1 MARFILTR
9 ANGPNAGS
17 VNVIGLSEE
26 EMQILEEASGQADPM
41 RNNSDGMTISN
52 IPTHCVLNM
61 LGQMGYRVVASTGA
75 QTIVWTLF
83 KCDRPASSRD
93 ESRGGR
99 DDNVDADDDATRAGR
114 ETMTV
119 LSKPRLI

>member
-61 LGQMGYRVVASTGA
+61 LGQMGSYSHPEQNTE
-75 QTIVWTLF
+75 T
-83 KCDRPASSRD
+83 
-93 ESRGGR
+93 SRGVHK
-99 DDNVDADDDATRAGR
+99 DCSKKMHVPD
-114 ETMTV
+114 
-119 LSKPRLI
+119 LSSVECE